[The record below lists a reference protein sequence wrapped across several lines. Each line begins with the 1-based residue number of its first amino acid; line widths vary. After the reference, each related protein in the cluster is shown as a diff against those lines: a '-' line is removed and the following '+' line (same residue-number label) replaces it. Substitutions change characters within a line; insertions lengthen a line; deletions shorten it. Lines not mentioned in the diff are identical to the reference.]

1 MLRKT
6 VLRAKVRHASFLV
19 MIIPLSS
26 GALLHVSKGT
36 IPIQQEL
43 NIQDGQS
50 PICDVVGVQ
59 IPT

>member
-19 MIIPLSS
+19 MLIPLSS
-26 GALLHVSKGT
+26 GALLYVSKGAL
-36 IPIQQEL
+36 PIQQEL

-50 PICDVVGVQ
+50 PNM
-59 IPT
+59 